1 MIPSTVTTIANIVN
15 HYLPPS
21 PPRSDK
27 GDDEFEVSIPLPPP
41 SVKPTK
47 VLAIDIGTPD
57 AHVPRDPR
65 LIRLTGAHPL
75 NVEAP
80 LSVLYDSG
88 MSHFFVILVAP
99 FCSKVEFSII
109 GL

>member
-1 MIPSTVTTIANIVN
+1 MNSSTITTIANIVYN
-15 HYLPPS
+15 HLPPT

-27 GDDEFEVSIPLPPP
+27 GDDESVVFIPLPPP

-88 MSHFFVILVAP
+88 MSL
-99 FCSKVEFSII
+99 
-109 GL
+109 

>member
-1 MIPSTVTTIANIVN
+1 MISSTATTIANIVN
-15 HYLPPS
+15 HHLPPT

-27 GDDEFEVSIPLPPP
+27 GDDESEVSIPLPPP

-88 MSHFFVILVAP
+88 ML
-99 FCSKVEFSII
+99 
-109 GL
+109 L